1 MKRSSKGGAFWGE
14 SCLAGQTVR
23 TGTATAME
31 DSTFVRIGTDAMI
44 CVLHEEPAFAE
55 LFMVYMLAHFG
66 KEGEPET
73 IIPKISQ

>member
-1 MKRSSKGGAFWGE
+1 MSFTGGDVLEASSGLLYIRGP
-14 SCLAGQTVR
+14 GQ
-23 TGTATAME
+23 AL
-31 DSTFVRIGTDAMI
+31 VRIGTDAMI